1 VSNLM
6 EGTAEGQG
14 AGGCRVT
21 LGEFA
26 LIAGEGESD
35 TRGASKIT
43 IRPERVDLEATGST
57 GENRVPGMVERVVY
71 VGSILQVFVTL
82 AVLSAIVAAATIW
95 LTLTDPVTV
104 ADAVD
109 TGQVSPLV
117 RQLASVLYGALSGLL
132 KYL

>member
-1 VSNLM
+1 MRLARLSVSL
-6 EGTAEGQG
+6 
-14 AGGCRVT
+14 
-21 LGEFA
+21 
-26 LIAGEGESD
+26 
-35 TRGASKIT
+35 
-43 IRPERVDLEATGST
+43 
-57 GENRVPGMVERVVY
+57 
-71 VGSILQVFVTL
+71 FVTL
-82 AVLSAIVAAATIW
+82 AVVSAIVAAATIW